1 MRQFY
6 LTYPIR
12 HALRDELTWTHYRLL
27 LGIKDAKAR
36 SFYEIEAV
44 NNNWSV
50 RELDRQIN
58 SLLFERLTLS
68 KSKRKIMEFVKR
80 EEN

>member
-1 MRQFY
+1 
-6 LTYPIR
+6 
-12 HALRDELTWTHYRLL
+12 
-27 LGIKDAKAR
+27 LGIRDAKAH

-44 NNNWSV
+44 NNNWSM

-68 KSKRKIMEFVKR
+68 KDKKRAVELTDI
-80 EEN
+80 

>member
-6 LTYPIR
+6 LTYPIH

-36 SFYEIEAV
+36 SFYEIGAV
-44 NNNWSV
+44 NNSWPKAHLAK
-50 RELDRQIN
+50 E
-58 SLLFERLTLS
+58 ER
-68 KSKRKIMEFVKR
+68 KQ
-80 EEN
+80 